1 MYKIQPNA
9 AYGENVEMGGILS
22 IQIVGYYITLRDL
35 NTGRKRV
42 HLH

>member
-22 IQIVGYYITLRDL
+22 IQIVGYYSMDIEIICLKTIA
-35 NTGRKRV
+35 
-42 HLH
+42 